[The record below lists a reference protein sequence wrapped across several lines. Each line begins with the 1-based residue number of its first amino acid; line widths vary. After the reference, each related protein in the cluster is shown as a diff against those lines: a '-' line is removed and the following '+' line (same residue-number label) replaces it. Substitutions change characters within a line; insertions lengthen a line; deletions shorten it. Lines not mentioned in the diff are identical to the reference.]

1 MALIKDNNEKN
12 EKENLKRDRRWIK
25 EEEGI
30 RIKGVK
36 QKWGSC
42 LENFQERSNIQ
53 GFSTTFPKSYG
64 YEETKGTGTVRKKRT
79 WEVKKRI
86 QKN

>member
-1 MALIKDNNEKN
+1 
-12 EKENLKRDRRWIK
+12 
-25 EEEGI
+25 
-30 RIKGVK
+30 
-36 QKWGSC
+36 